1 VIGEFYRRQ
10 IVPRLTADLV
20 FAGVEFKSQRGKRWR
35 AACPLHGGD
44 NPQAFSVDA
53 ETLLWNCFTHCG
65 GGDAVDFVMKAEG
78 LDFVGAVTRL
88 AELAGVSY
96 LLRDRLRA
104 HSGLPP
110 VRAVIPRMPPAP
122 PKRHPHEEIAAFWNQ
137 CAPVTEDV
145 EVSGYLRK
153 RCIDPA
159 TVEERDL
166 ARAVPKTG
174 GLPWWARYCGRA
186 WNDARQQFRLVV
198 KMFAATGRLESVHAR
213 ALYPQEPK
221 GRDKAAAVA
230 GASLKGLVMADALG
244 QRMLE
249 ASALGDGSPAS
260 QLVASCGLWVME
272 GTPDFLTRAT
282 DFSEAAE
289 DAPAVLAIF
298 TGCWTEQIAARV
310 PHGTVVAIDTHADA
324 AGDRF
329 AQLIA
334 DSLAGRCRLKRSRE
348 ATAS

>member
-1 VIGEFYRRQ
+1 MAGCVTPGEFYRQ
-10 IVPRLTADLV
+10 EVQPRLTPELG
-20 FAGVEFKSQRGKRWR
+20 FAGVEFKRRGRRDWR
-35 AACPLHGGD
+35 ARCPLHGGD
-44 NPQAFSVDA
+44 NPEAFSLNP
-53 ETLLWNCFTHCG
+53 ETLLWNCFTQCG

-78 LDFVGAVTRL
+78 LGFVGAVTRL

-96 LLRDRLRA
+96 LLVDGPRA
-104 HSGLPP
+104 HSGPRP
-110 VRAVIPRMPPAP
+110 VRAPIPRIPHTS
-122 PKRHPHEEIAAFWNQ
+122 PKRHPQEEIQAFWNQ
-137 CAPVTEDV
+137 CSPVTEDT
-145 EVSGYLRK
+145 EVSECLRK

-174 GLPWWARYCGRA
+174 RLPWWARYCGKA
-186 WNDARQQFRLVV
+186 WNEAPQQYRLVV
-198 KMFAATGRLESVHAR
+198 KMFGAAGRLESFHA
-213 ALYPQEPK
+213 
-221 GRDKAAAVA
+221 
-230 GASLKGLVMADALG
+230 LVMADALG

-249 ASALGDGSPAS
+249 GSALGDGSPAS

-298 TGCWTEQIAARV
+298 AGCWTEQIAARV
-310 PHGTVVAIDTHADA
+310 PDGTLVAIDTHADA

-334 DSLAGRCRLKRSRE
+334 DSFARRCKLKRSRQ
-348 ATAS
+348 ARAA